1 MCFGSAMQ
9 EKVVLAFLFI
19 ILVVTI
25 FKISE
30 FPIENVIKIPG
41 EYYLNNSSSQITT
54 LNRPIGKEIRQKL
67 KLISGPQIK
76 TVFIW
81 EESIL

>member
-30 FPIENVIKIPG
+30 FQIENVIKIPG
-41 EYYLNNSSSQITT
+41 EYYLTNSTSQITT

-67 KLISGPQIK
+67 KLISGPQIR
-76 TVFIW
+76 I
-81 EESIL
+81 

>member
-1 MCFGSAMQ
+1 MQ

-30 FPIENVIKIPG
+30 LPIENMIKIPG
-41 EYYLNNSSSQITT
+41 EYYLKNSTSKITS
-54 LNRPIGKEIRQKL
+54 LNRPIGKQFVK
-67 KLISGPQIK
+67 
-76 TVFIW
+76 
-81 EESIL
+81 ILDSLLEHKH

>member
-1 MCFGSAMQ
+1 MQ

-30 FPIENVIKIPG
+30 FPIDNVIKIPG
-41 EYYLNNSSSQITT
+41 EYYLNNSTPQITS
-54 LNRPIGKEIRQKL
+54 LNRPIGKEIRQ
-67 KLISGPQIK
+67 
-76 TVFIW
+76 
-81 EESIL
+81 

>member
-30 FPIENVIKIPG
+30 FQIENVIKIPG
-41 EYYLNNSSSQITT
+41 EYYLNNSTSQITT

-67 KLISGPQIK
+67 KLISGPQIR
-76 TVFIW
+76 I
-81 EESIL
+81 